1 MTRAC
6 PRCNA
11 ANAAADTFCGAC
23 GASLAAAGP
32 LCAKCARP
40 FEPHEIFCPNC
51 GTGRDGAAPTPR
63 TPTDRVEREW
73 AKVRAALEDATR
85 GSYEIRDPLGRGGM
99 AAVYRAHEVSLGRDV
114 AIKVMSPALL
124 LVPDAIDRF
133 TQEART
139 MARMKH
145 RNIVAIHAVVES
157 PLHYL
162 VMEYIEGQSLDRIL
176 KAVGQ
181 LPIPVA
187 QVILF
192 EVATALQHAHNQG
205 IVHRDIKPSNI
216 MIDHDGRTM
225 VMDFGI
231 AKAMEAGT
239 QAGATSGPIGT
250 AEYMSPEQIMMK
262 RITGATDQYSLGIVA
277 YHLLTGQLPF
287 QGTGNQVMMGHVNH
301 APEPVSKHRPDCPPF
316 IERGILR
323 MIAKDPAD
331 RFPSVVEAIR
341 AIGGAGKPD
350 EGPLDESLKAM
361 AAGRGA
367 PALSIPVREPS
378 GAQPT
383 PAPPIGGRRRLRA
396 AVATAAVGT
405 VALIGYLVF
414 RPPPPDPEADK
425 RDGSD
430 TTRIDTTGGPGPGVV
445 IGQDSVPAD
454 STGSRGTG
462 TGGLTRAAVLQVSS
476 SRIALI
482 LGDSTRI
489 PVVARD
495 TAGQAT
501 PVQITVADPGVA
513 QATWQRG
520 QLVIRGLTAGTTTVR
535 LAANGR
541 TASVPVEVRRAE
553 PQPVEVA
560 RLEIRPATATLAV
573 GEGRQLVAES
583 FDQQGRRLDAPLTW
597 SSASDAV
604 TVGPDG
610 TIRARAAGSRIRI
623 TATAPGGKTATV
635 LVDVPEPVRDTA
647 TTGGGT
653 TSGNSGGAPSAE
665 AEIET
670 RNRALVDLF
679 AKRNTG
685 ALMGLYQ
692 AETGTDAG
700 WGDRLATMVREDLES
715 AALAGAQTEVQPN
728 GAVSALQIS
737 VRYRDPVA
745 GGRRSATL
753 SVLVRYTRLG
763 DQWTIR
769 SFSLTRRPP
778 T

>member
-11 ANAAADTFCGAC
+11 ANTAADTFCGAC

-32 LCAKCARP
+32 VCAKCARP

-176 KAVGQ
+176 KAVGK

-378 GAQPT
+378 GAQPA

-396 AVATAAVGT
+396 AVATAAVGA
-405 VALIGYLVF
+405 VALIGYLVLK
-414 RPPPPDPEADK
+414 PPSPDGGREATPDST
-425 RDGSD
+425 GV
-430 TTRIDTTGGPGPGVV
+430 DTTGGSAQDTAAGPVVPPVDSTRRDPGAAGPTRPQDPPVRETASRRT
-445 IGQDSVPAD
+445 DSVPV
-454 STGSRGTG
+454 
-462 TGGLTRAAVLQVSS
+462 GG
-476 SRIALI
+476 
-482 LGDSTRI
+482 
-489 PVVARD
+489 
-495 TAGQAT
+495 
-501 PVQITVADPGVA
+501 
-513 QATWQRG
+513 
-520 QLVIRGLTAGTTTVR
+520 
-535 LAANGR
+535 
-541 TASVPVEVRRAE
+541 RRAE

-583 FDQQGRRLDAPLTW
+583 FDQQGRRLDAPVTW

-647 TTGGGT
+647 TTGGST

-728 GAVSALQIS
+728 GAVSALQIA

-778 T
+778 A

>member
-1 MTRAC
+1 
-6 PRCNA
+6 
-11 ANAAADTFCGAC
+11 
-23 GASLAAAGP
+23 
-32 LCAKCARP
+32 
-40 FEPHEIFCPNC
+40 
-51 GTGRDGAAPTPR
+51 
-63 TPTDRVEREW
+63 
-73 AKVRAALEDATR
+73 
-85 GSYEIRDPLGRGGM
+85 
-99 AAVYRAHEVSLGRDV
+99 
-114 AIKVMSPALL
+114 
-124 LVPDAIDRF
+124 
-133 TQEART
+133 
-139 MARMKH
+139 
-145 RNIVAIHAVVES
+145 
-157 PLHYL
+157 
-162 VMEYIEGQSLDRIL
+162 
-176 KAVGQ
+176 
-181 LPIPVA
+181 
-187 QVILF
+187 
-192 EVATALQHAHNQG
+192 LQHAHNQG

-231 AKAMEAGT
+231 AKAMEGGT

-277 YHLLTGQLPF
+277 YHLLTGRLPF

-301 APEPVSKHRPDCPPF
+301 PPEPVSKHRPDCPAF

-331 RFPSVVEAIR
+331 RFPSVVEAVR

-361 AAGRGA
+361 AAGRGV

-378 GAQPT
+378 GAQPA
-383 PAPPIGGRRRLRA
+383 PGPPIGGGRRVRA
-396 AVATAAVGT
+396 AVATAAVGA

-414 RPPPPDPEADK
+414 RPPPDPD
-425 RDGSD
+425 DGRKQDSD
-430 TTRIDTTGGPGPGVV
+430 TTRIDTTRGPGPGVV
-445 IGQDSVPAD
+445 IGPDSLPVD
-454 STGSRGTG
+454 SAGSRGTG
-462 TGGLTRAAVLQVSS
+462 SGGLNRAAVLQVSS
-476 SRIALI
+476 SRIGLI

-501 PVQITVADPGVA
+501 PVQITVADPGIA
-513 QATWQRG
+513 QASWQRG
-520 QLVIRGLTAGTTTVR
+520 QLVIRGLRAGTTTVR

-541 TASVPVEVRRAE
+541 TASVPVEVRPVE
-553 PQPVEVA
+553 PDRVEVA
-560 RLEIRPATATLAV
+560 RLEVRPASATLAI

-583 FDQQGRRLDAPLTW
+583 FDQQGRRLDAPVTW
-597 SSASDAV
+597 SSASEAV

-635 LVDVPEPVRDTA
+635 LVDVPEAVRDTA
-647 TTGGGT
+647 ATGGAT
-653 TSGNSGGAPSAE
+653 TSGNSGGATSAE
-665 AEIET
+665 AEIDN

-679 AKRNTG
+679 SKRNTG

-715 AALAGAQTEVQPN
+715 ASLAGAQTEVQPN

-778 T
+778 A